1 MAKSKAV
8 KPSSFGAKF
17 ASGLDK
23 AFKTIKSPTYAVGFS
38 NVNIWANLGSYAL
51 NRIMSG
57 RFDRGLLFGR
67 KYIFYGDSGS
77 GKSFL
82 AATTAANAQKEHGA
96 HIVWVDVEKANDQD
110 AGKEWLKNAGIDI
123 DSESFHY
130 LRAGTT
136 LDARKILAEVCESY
150 RTAQEEGEDVPP
162 MVLVV
167 DSWAMMNT
175 PNQMEAAE
183 KGEQKFDRGLR
194 IQMIGQII
202 IDCVH
207 MTSGLPV
214 LTIGI
219 QHIMDSQEEYGPKHK
234 TTGGH
239 KMLYAA
245 SGCLLLTKSKL
256 GNNDA
261 EDEGIKTHYKNL
273 SEKMTADLK
282 AKYKG
287 NASGKGGKSIG
298 ITCIAENIKSRASK
312 PYEKIE
318 IQIPFLTGIDPY
330 SGLFDV
336 MMAEGVITFGGGWYT
351 YKNIDGKEVKF
362 HKKEYREHADE
373 IMKVM
378 QPDVSIKDASK
389 PAVIVQEADEG
400 PGDDE

>member
-1 MAKSKAV
+1 
-8 KPSSFGAKF
+8 
-17 ASGLDK
+17 
-23 AFKTIKSPTYAVGFS
+23 
-38 NVNIWANLGSYAL
+38 L

-77 GKSFL
+77 GKSYL
-82 AATTAANAQKEHGA
+82 AATVAGRCQKAHGA
-96 HIVWVDVEKANDQD
+96 HVVWVDVEKANDQD
-110 AGKEWLKNAGIDI
+110 AGKEWLTNAGVDI
-123 DSESFHY
+123 NDEGFHY
-130 LRAGTT
+130 VRAGTT
-136 LDARKILAEVCESY
+136 QDARSILSDICQEY
-150 RTAQEEGEDVPP
+150 RSAQEEGQEYPP

-207 MTSGLPV
+207 MTSGLPI
-214 LTIGI
+214 LTIGV

-245 SGCLLLTKSKL
+245 SGCLLLTKAKL
-256 GNNDA
+256 GNNDS
-261 EDEGIKTHYKNL
+261 EDQEVVTHYKNL

-282 AKYKG
+282 KKYAK
-287 NASGKGGKSIG
+287 NSSGGGGKAIG

-312 PYEKIE
+312 PYEKIN
-318 IQIPFLTGIDPY
+318 IQIPYLTGIDPY

-336 MMAEGVITFGGGWYT
+336 MMSEGALTTESAGWYQYT
-351 YKNIDGKEVKF
+351 NLDKKVVKF
-362 HKKEYREHADE
+362 RKAEYRDHVDS
-373 IMKVM
+373 IMKTM
-378 QPDVSIKDASK
+378 QPDVSLKDSSK
-389 PAVIVQEADEG
+389 PAVVVPEQEG
-400 PGDDE
+400 PEDGE